1 MSPVATHAFHLEK
14 LEKDIFRFIFFCCI
28 VTIKEFIA
36 FTISL
41 YSDFLAVKDILSKY
55 FTIFFFLSINVPNIS
70 FFMYKKLFNSL
81 TFIHI
86 YCVQSSLFDLN
97 TTFDKI
103 ITWLKWHKHNMR
115 TKFSLYFTA
124 RIKNND
130 ENCHIF
136 ACFVHLTLISTFIF
150 YLSQQF
156 STHIYLLL
164 PHKKNILLLQS
175 TQCGFCNNAYL
186 IEELALA
193 ILHLFKLVI
202 ISLQNIFTTQNEVE
216 YK

>member
-1 MSPVATHAFHLEK
+1 M
-14 LEKDIFRFIFFCCI
+14 
-28 VTIKEFIA
+28 
-36 FTISL
+36 
-41 YSDFLAVKDILSKY
+41 
-55 FTIFFFLSINVPNIS
+55 
-70 FFMYKKLFNSL
+70 
-81 TFIHI
+81 
-86 YCVQSSLFDLN
+86 QSSWFDLN

-103 ITWLKWHKHNMR
+103 MTCLKWHKRMR

-156 STHIYLLL
+156 STHIYCMLL

-202 ISLQNIFTTQNEVE
+202 ISLQNTFTIQNEVE